1 MTRYLA
7 LIESDKITF
16 RRIKPGNRPVLKVGP
31 RIYRA
36 DESIYINDK
45 ESTDAMLIYDIDG
58 TQPHG
63 HQRYY
68 DPDIVRIYVDSAK
81 LKNRGKTY
89 TELGGIM
96 ETVGKN
102 AIAIAVALI
111 IIAGFIMGLMG

>member
-1 MTRYLA
+1 MRYLT
-7 LIESDKITF
+7 LIEADKIRF
-16 RRIKPGNRPVLKVGP
+16 LRIKTGNRPVLRVGT

-36 DESIYINDK
+36 DESIFLRDRQ
-45 ESTDAMLIYDIDG
+45 STDALLIYDADG